1 MKKQLPKLVVILGPT
16 ATGKTTMAVFLARKF
31 NGEIVSADSR
41 QVYKGMD
48 IGTGKDL
55 NEYGKGKSRV
65 PYHLIDVVKP
75 MTEFN
80 VAKFKSKAV
89 KVIDDIIAHGKTPLL
104 VGGTGLYISSIVD
117 NYQLPEGKPNKE
129 IRKKLEK
136 MKMPAKLKMLKK
148 LDKVTYAKIDKDNLR
163 RVDRA
168 LEVCLQGT
176 KFSSGTKNEPI
187 YNILQI
193 GIKFP
198 KNIIDDKIDKRMDD
212 RMLEGMI
219 GEIKKLHKNG
229 VSWRRMEDFG
239 LEYRFV
245 SRYLRGKYEKQEMI
259 NLLKIAV
266 HQFAKR
272 QMNWFKRD
280 KRIKWVRDKS
290 KAVELI
296 TKFIKD

>member
-1 MKKQLPKLVVILGPT
+1 
-16 ATGKTTMAVFLARKF
+16 
-31 NGEIVSADSR
+31 
-41 QVYKGMD
+41 
-48 IGTGKDL
+48 
-55 NEYGKGKSRV
+55 
-65 PYHLIDVVKP
+65 
-75 MTEFN
+75 
-80 VAKFKSKAV
+80 
-89 KVIDDIIAHGKTPLL
+89 
-104 VGGTGLYISSIVD
+104 
-117 NYQLPEGKPNKE
+117 
-129 IRKKLEK
+129 
-136 MKMPAKLKMLKK
+136 MPAKLKMLKK